1 MGSYNEIDIEV
12 SPSGD
17 LVIDSDKDLKLAKPS
32 GVLLQDIVF
41 RARTEDLDFEPHPH
55 VGADLQVLVGEP
67 NTKANAET
75 AEDKL
80 LRSLTKDGRIIPNDV
95 RVKAVPISLSE
106 IALYTFVNSSN
117 YNSKLF
123 TTAVLNYT
131 DGINVPGG
139 GQ

>member
-1 MGSYNEIDIEV
+1 MGTYNEIDIEV

-32 GVLLQDIVF
+32 GVLKQDIAF

-55 VGADLQVLVGEP
+55 VGADLQSLVGEP
-67 NTKANAET
+67 NTREAAEE

-80 LRSLTKDGRIIPNDV
+80 FKSLTKDGRIMQNDA
-95 RVKAVPISLSE
+95 RIKAVPINRDE
-106 IALYTFVNSSN
+106 IVLYTFINSSN
-117 YNSKLF
+117 YDSKLF

>member
-17 LVIDSDKDLKLAKPS
+17 LVIDSDMDLKLAKPS
-32 GVLLQDIVF
+32 GVLKQDIAF

-55 VGADLQVLVGEP
+55 IGADLQSLVGEP
-67 NTKANAET
+67 NTKESALS

-80 LRSLTKDGRIIPNDV
+80 LRSLTKDGRIIANDV
-95 RVKAVPISLSE
+95 SIKAVPINNDE
-106 IALYTFVNSSN
+106 IVLYTFINSSN
-117 YNSKLF
+117 YDSKLF

-131 DGINVPGG
+131 NGINVPGG

>member
-1 MGSYNEIDIEV
+1 MGIYNTIDIEV

-17 LVIDSDKDLKLAKPS
+17 IVIDSDKDLKLAKPS

-55 VGADLQVLVGEP
+55 VGADLQSLVGEP
-67 NTKANAET
+67 NTKERAEE

-80 LRSLTKDGRIIPNDV
+80 LRSLTKDGRIISSDLS
-95 RVKAVPISLSE
+95 VKAVPISLDE
-106 IALYTFVNSSN
+106 ILLYTFVNSSN
-117 YNSKLF
+117 YDSKLF
-123 TTAVLNYT
+123 TTAVLNYK